1 MHAELA
7 QRQRSPFPRQRVAV
21 GVPSSPAI
29 DCHSSATTT
38 GPMPTTSHVYVHA
51 DSTSGVLASPITQD
65 SALLLTQPAAGDDYD
80 AMADDTEGLADAIPP
95 VLNSVFD
102 CPKLEENVS
111 REGRIGWRCHWCGK
125 WFAGRHST
133 RALMHVLRTRLKKA
147 LPHVLDLSTHSH
159 RAGAFDV
166 LLLINV

>member
-1 MHAELA
+1 
-7 QRQRSPFPRQRVAV
+7 
-21 GVPSSPAI
+21 
-29 DCHSSATTT
+29 
-38 GPMPTTSHVYVHA
+38 MPTTSHIYVDV

-65 SALLLTQPAAGDDYD
+65 TALLLTQPAAADDPD
-80 AMADDTEGLADAIPP
+80 AMPDDTEGPADAIPS

-102 CPKLEENVS
+102 CPKVEENVL

-125 WFAGRHST
+125 WFSGRHST
-133 RALMHVLRTRLKKA
+133 RALMHVLRTKLKKA
-147 LPHVLDLSTHSH
+147 LPHVLDLSTPSH